1 MKQLN
6 IYLNDNDLVILDKLA
21 NYPLKSIQNSMIISK
36 EQFLDEI
43 KKINKKYKIFSN
55 YIPYKLNIYINKKV
69 LEEDILYYTSIFEEF
84 LFTKINVIS
93 ILNVLESKNYLISN
107 QNSNY
112 LIYKNKIYS
121 IDFTLSKILIDSLD
135 LQVIIMGNNLS
146 ISLSN
151 SYIVVNYYSYL
162 KDIILSNK
170 A

>member
-6 IYLNDNDLVILDKLA
+6 IYLNDNDLVILDKLT

-55 YIPYKLNIYINKKV
+55 YIPYKLNIYLNKKV

-93 ILNVLESKNYLISN
+93 ILDVLESKNYLISN

-112 LIYKNKIYS
+112 LIYNNKIYS
-121 IDFTLSKILIDSLD
+121 IDFTLYKILIDSLD

-162 KDIILSNK
+162 KDIILSIK

>member
-6 IYLNDNDLVILDKLA
+6 IYLNDNDLVILDKLT

-55 YIPYKLNIYINKKV
+55 YIPYKLNIYLNKKV

-112 LIYKNKIYS
+112 LIYNNKIYS

-162 KDIILSNK
+162 KDIILSIK

>member
-43 KKINKKYKIFSN
+43 KKLNKKVKIFSN
-55 YIPYKLNIYINKKV
+55 YIPYKLNIYLNKKV
-69 LEEDILYYTSIFEEF
+69 LEEDTLYYTSIFEEF

-93 ILNVLESKNYLISN
+93 IIDVLEPKNYLISN

-121 IDFTLSKILIDSLD
+121 IDFTLSKILIDTLD

>member
-55 YIPYKLNIYINKKV
+55 YIPYKLNIYLNKKV

-93 ILNVLESKNYLISN
+93 ILNVLDSKNYLISN

-135 LQVIIMGNNLS
+135 LQVIIMGNNLI

>member
-43 KKINKKYKIFSN
+43 KKINKTYKIFSN
-55 YIPYKLNIYINKKV
+55 YIPYKLNIYLNKIV
-69 LEEDILYYTSIFEEF
+69 LEEDVLYYTSIFEEF

-93 ILNVLESKNYLISN
+93 IINVLESKNYLISN

>member
-6 IYLNDNDLVILDKLA
+6 IYLNDNDLVILDKLT

-55 YIPYKLNIYINKKV
+55 YIPYKLNIYLNKKV

-93 ILNVLESKNYLISN
+93 ILDVLESKNYLISN

-162 KDIILSNK
+162 KDIILSIK

>member
-43 KKINKKYKIFSN
+43 KKLNKKVKIFSN
-55 YIPYKLNIYINKKV
+55 YIPYKLNIYLNKKV
-69 LEEDILYYTSIFEEF
+69 LEEDTLYYTSIFEEF
-84 LFTKINVIS
+84 LFTKINIIS
-93 ILNVLESKNYLISN
+93 ILDVLEPKNYLISN

>member
-43 KKINKKYKIFSN
+43 KKLNKKVKIFSN
-55 YIPYKLNIYINKKV
+55 YIPYKLNIYLNKKV
-69 LEEDILYYTSIFEEF
+69 LEEDTLYYTSIFEEF

-93 ILNVLESKNYLISN
+93 IIDVLEPKNYLISN

-112 LIYKNKIYS
+112 LIYKNMIYS

>member
-55 YIPYKLNIYINKKV
+55 YIPYKLNIYLNKKV

-93 ILNVLESKNYLISN
+93 IINVLESKNYLISN

-146 ISLSN
+146 ISLTN

>member
-43 KKINKKYKIFSN
+43 KKLNKKVKIFSN
-55 YIPYKLNIYINKKV
+55 YIPYKLNIYLNKKV
-69 LEEDILYYTSIFEEF
+69 LEEDTLYYTSIFEEF

-93 ILNVLESKNYLISN
+93 IIDVLEPKNYLISN

-112 LIYKNKIYS
+112 LIYKNMIYS
-121 IDFTLSKILIDSLD
+121 IDFTLSKILIDTLD
-135 LQVIIMGNNLS
+135 LQIIIMGNNPN

-151 SYIVVNYYSYL
+151 SYIVVNYYNYL
-162 KDIILSNK
+162 KNIILYI
-170 A
+170 

>member
-55 YIPYKLNIYINKKV
+55 YIPYKLNIYLNKKV

-135 LQVIIMGNNLS
+135 LQVIIMGNNLR
-146 ISLSN
+146 I
-151 SYIVVNYYSYL
+151 
-162 KDIILSNK
+162 
-170 A
+170 

>member
-55 YIPYKLNIYINKKV
+55 YFPYKLNIYLNKKV

>member
-21 NYPLKSIQNSMIISK
+21 NYPLKFIQNSMIISK

-43 KKINKKYKIFSN
+43 KKINKKDKIFSN
-55 YIPYKLNIYINKKV
+55 YIPYKLNIYLNKKV

-93 ILNVLESKNYLISN
+93 IINVLESKNYLISN

>member
-43 KKINKKYKIFSN
+43 KKINKKDKIFSN
-55 YIPYKLNIYINKKV
+55 YIPYTLNIYLNKKV

-93 ILNVLESKNYLISN
+93 IINVLESKNYLISN

>member
-55 YIPYKLNIYINKKV
+55 YIPYKLNIYLNKKV

-93 ILNVLESKNYLISN
+93 IINVLESKNYLISN

-151 SYIVVNYYSYL
+151 SYSYL

>member
-1 MKQLN
+1 MKKLN
-6 IYLNDNDLVILDKLA
+6 IYLNDNDLVLLDKLA

-55 YIPYKLNIYINKKV
+55 YIPYKLNIYLNKKV

>member
-55 YIPYKLNIYINKKV
+55 YIPYKLNIYLNKKV

-93 ILNVLESKNYLISN
+93 IINVLESKNYLISN

>member
-21 NYPLKSIQNSMIISK
+21 NYPLKSIQDSMIISK
-36 EQFLDEI
+36 EQFIDEI

-55 YIPYKLNIYINKKV
+55 YIPYKLNIYLNKKV

-162 KDIILSNK
+162 KDIILSIK

>member
-55 YIPYKLNIYINKKV
+55 YIPYKLNIYLNKKV

-93 ILNVLESKNYLISN
+93 IINVLESKNYLISN

-151 SYIVVNYYSYL
+151 SYIVANYYSYL

>member
-55 YIPYKLNIYINKKV
+55 YIPYKLNIYLNKKV

-84 LFTKINVIS
+84 LFNKINVIS

>member
-6 IYLNDNDLVILDKLA
+6 IYLNDNDLVILDKLT

-55 YIPYKLNIYINKKV
+55 YIPYKLNIYLNKKV

-93 ILNVLESKNYLISN
+93 ILDVLESKNYLISN

-121 IDFTLSKILIDSLD
+121 IDFTLSKILINSLD

-162 KDIILSNK
+162 KDIILSIK

>member
-55 YIPYKLNIYINKKV
+55 YIPYKLNIYLNKKV

>member
-21 NYPLKSIQNSMIISK
+21 NYPLKSIKNSMIISK

-55 YIPYKLNIYINKKV
+55 YIPYKLNIYLNKKV

-93 ILNVLESKNYLISN
+93 IINVLESKNYLISN

-112 LIYKNKIYS
+112 LIYKIKIYS
-121 IDFTLSKILIDSLD
+121 IDFTLFNILIDSLD

>member
-43 KKINKKYKIFSN
+43 KKLNKKVKIFSN
-55 YIPYKLNIYINKKV
+55 YIPYKLNIYLNKKV
-69 LEEDILYYTSIFEEF
+69 LEEDTLYYTSIFEEF

-93 ILNVLESKNYLISN
+93 ILDVLEPKNYLISN

>member
-36 EQFLDEI
+36 EQFLAEI

-55 YIPYKLNIYINKKV
+55 YIPYKLNIYLNKKV

-84 LFTKINVIS
+84 LVTKINVIS

>member
-43 KKINKKYKIFSN
+43 KKINKKDKIFSN
-55 YIPYKLNIYINKKV
+55 YIPYKLNIYLNKKV

>member
-6 IYLNDNDLVILDKLA
+6 IYLNDNDLVILDKLT

-55 YIPYKLNIYINKKV
+55 YIPYKLNIYLNKKV

-93 ILNVLESKNYLISN
+93 ILDVLESKNYLISN

-112 LIYKNKIYS
+112 LIYNNKIYS

-135 LQVIIMGNNLS
+135 LQVIIIGNNLS

-162 KDIILSNK
+162 KDIILSIK

>member
-43 KKINKKYKIFSN
+43 KKINKKDKIFSN
-55 YIPYKLNIYINKKV
+55 YIPYKLNIYLNKKV

-93 ILNVLESKNYLISN
+93 IINVLESKNYLISN

>member
-21 NYPLKSIQNSMIISK
+21 NYPLKSNQNIMIISK
-36 EQFLDEI
+36 EQYLDEI
-43 KKINKKYKIFSN
+43 KKINKKYKIFSS
-55 YIPYKLNIYINKKV
+55 YIPYKLNIYLNKKV

-151 SYIVVNYYSYL
+151 SYIVANYYSYL

>member
-43 KKINKKYKIFSN
+43 KKINKKYNIFSN
-55 YIPYKLNIYINKKV
+55 YIPYKLNIYLNKKV

-93 ILNVLESKNYLISN
+93 IINVLESKNYLISN

>member
-6 IYLNDNDLVILDKLA
+6 IYLNDNDLVILDKLT

-55 YIPYKLNIYINKKV
+55 YIPYKLIIYLNKKV

-93 ILNVLESKNYLISN
+93 ILDVLESKNYLISN

-112 LIYKNKIYS
+112 LIYNNKIYS

-162 KDIILSNK
+162 KDIILSIK

>member
-21 NYPLKSIQNSMIISK
+21 NYPLKFIQNSMIISK

-55 YIPYKLNIYINKKV
+55 YIPYKLNIYLNKKV

-151 SYIVVNYYSYL
+151 SYIVANYYSYL

>member
-43 KKINKKYKIFSN
+43 KKINKKHKIFSN
-55 YIPYKLNIYINKKV
+55 YIPYKLNIYLNKKV

>member
-43 KKINKKYKIFSN
+43 KKINKKDKIFSN
-55 YIPYKLNIYINKKV
+55 YIPYKLNIYLNKKV

-93 ILNVLESKNYLISN
+93 IINVLESKNYLISN

-121 IDFTLSKILIDSLD
+121 IDFTLSKILRDSLD

>member
-43 KKINKKYKIFSN
+43 KKLNKKVKIFSN
-55 YIPYKLNIYINKKV
+55 YIPYKLNIYLNKKV
-69 LEEDILYYTSIFEEF
+69 LEEDTLYYTSIFEEF

-93 ILNVLESKNYLISN
+93 IIDVLEPKNYLISN

-121 IDFTLSKILIDSLD
+121 IDFTLSKILIDTLD
-135 LQVIIMGNNLS
+135 LQIIIMGNNPN

-151 SYIVVNYYSYL
+151 SYIVVNYYNYL
-162 KDIILSNK
+162 KNIILYI
-170 A
+170 